1 MKYSS
6 VLKLI
11 IYADSSLSLQSKGHQ
26 LIYNSLY
33 NNKVMKKQTYPR
45 VKYFKKCKLLA
56 KNLTISQLITS
67 GNHTDKENNNL
78 WGNSK
83 RKKSNKKLQLNWEM
97 NLRKM
102 NMRLTHL
109 WSGIAIFTVSCTNNI
124 RGPTMRDKD
133 QILLS
138 MKT

>member
-45 VKYFKKCKLLA
+45 VKYFKKCKLLD
-56 KNLTISQLITS
+56 KNLTISQLMTS

-83 RKKSNKKLQLNWEM
+83 RKKSNKKLQLNQEM